1 MPLPLA
7 TPILY
12 GALAGVIA
20 FTIYENREAIIDFFE
35 DTAIDFLQSIE
46 ANKKK
51 RVAAKSGYN
60 EGSSAASNKE
70 SNRKNSNEG
79 RSIHDNN
86 DDNDDAES
94 DLNPFRDP
102 SPSPLAETSKLRKRG
117 GNLNSG
123 FSSKSSLTSGTEVN
137 WSEEEDTRFNSW
149 IETASAGSRSQHGFE
164 NEKKDGKFI
173 ITDHSDSN
181 SDNVEYNYE
190 DEFSS
195 YDEVTTPSTD
205 RSMSA
210 VTSDFETDSVDDM
223 NDIQHGI
230 KSSSLD

>member
-1 MPLPLA
+1 MANSYRSNSNSITPL
-7 TPILY
+7 LY

-20 FTIYENREAIIDFFE
+20 FTIYENREAILDFFE
-35 DTAIDFLQSIE
+35 ETAIDFLQSIE

-60 EGSSAASNKE
+60 EGSSASNAG
-70 SNRKNSNEG
+70 SNRKNSNE
-79 RSIHDNN
+79 RRRKS
-86 DDNDDAES
+86 DDDDDAES

-102 SPSPLAETSKLRKRG
+102 SPSPLPETSKLRKRA

-137 WSEEEDTRFNSW
+137 WSEEEETRFNSW
-149 IETASAGSRSQHGFE
+149 IETSSSASRSQHGFG
-164 NEKKDGKFI
+164 NEKTDKKMNIKDDPTN
-173 ITDHSDSN
+173 TD
-181 SDNVEYNYE
+181 YNYD

-205 RSMSA
+205 RSRSA
-210 VTSDFETDSVDDM
+210 VTSDFETDSVDGM
-223 NDIQHGI
+223 NDDHKGI
-230 KSSSLD
+230 KYSSLD

>member
-94 DLNPFRDP
+94 DLNPFRIHHHHHWQR
-102 SPSPLAETSKLRKRG
+102 LQ
-117 GNLNSG
+117 N
-123 FSSKSSLTSGTEVN
+123 
-137 WSEEEDTRFNSW
+137 
-149 IETASAGSRSQHGFE
+149 
-164 NEKKDGKFI
+164 
-173 ITDHSDSN
+173 
-181 SDNVEYNYE
+181 
-190 DEFSS
+190 
-195 YDEVTTPSTD
+195 
-205 RSMSA
+205 
-210 VTSDFETDSVDDM
+210 
-223 NDIQHGI
+223 
-230 KSSSLD
+230 